1 MFQVYKDQTSEYEK
15 RESIERELE
24 LSNKARFG
32 LEQRIKELSLQII
45 SMEEEFDMTQ
55 DKIQEQSNKWRKER
69 EKLVKENINFC
80 EAMKQKFEYEKK
92 RSLEME
98 ELSEALMEN
107 IRVASE
113 REVALSREH
122 EQLLMKVKS
131 YKKVLTGIS
140 QP

>member
-1 MFQVYKDQTSEYEK
+1 M
-15 RESIERELE
+15 E
-24 LSNKARFG
+24 LSNKARIG
-32 LEQRIKELSLQII
+32 LEQRIEELSLQII
-45 SMEEEFDMTQ
+45 SMEEEFDMAQ
-55 DKIQEQSNKWRKER
+55 DKIQEQSNRWRKER
-69 EKLVKENINFC
+69 EKLVKENITFC
-80 EAMKQKFEYEKK
+80 EAMKHKFEYEKK

-140 QP
+140 KPE